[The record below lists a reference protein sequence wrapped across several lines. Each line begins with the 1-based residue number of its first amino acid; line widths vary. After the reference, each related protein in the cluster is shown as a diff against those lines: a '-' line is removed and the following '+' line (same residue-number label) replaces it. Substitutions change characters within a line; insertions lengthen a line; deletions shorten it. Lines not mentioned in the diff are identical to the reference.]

1 MLQIAKVMTLTAQE
15 ITSKLT
21 EQYKDVQV
29 GIEFITPE
37 QAQIYMGRNFKNNRK
52 VVLSNILE
60 LEKEMKTDR
69 FILSDSAI
77 CFNTENVLVNGQHR
91 LLAVIKTGLTQ
102 PFLVVRNLPDKSKL
116 IMDVGKSRVMH
127 DRITVSGI
135 AINRKDCSIIRHAM
149 ARVNVATGVQQFAK
163 PCHDSIVAQTYLK
176 HNQFLSYINK
186 LHCSKT
192 RNIFIAAALKIY
204 AEMIYNNQSGKRKL
218 NHDMT
223 PKERAIHFLNIV
235 SCGMASPINGV
246 DKDIKPVDRAAQLL
260 YKKTC
265 DRSLKS
271 SYWNSADAWA
281 YTLRSAFHFMCGTDT
296 SYIRQALEDPF
307 KVFIDLPSTNE
318 IMEISSTQAT
328 NLT

>member
-102 PFLVVRNLPDKSKL
+102 PFLVVKNLPDCP
-116 IMDVGKSRVMH
+116 D
-127 DRITVSGI
+127 
-135 AINRKDCSIIRHAM
+135 
-149 ARVNVATGVQQFAK
+149 
-163 PCHDSIVAQTYLK
+163 
-176 HNQFLSYINK
+176 
-186 LHCSKT
+186 
-192 RNIFIAAALKIY
+192 
-204 AEMIYNNQSGKRKL
+204 
-218 NHDMT
+218 
-223 PKERAIHFLNIV
+223 
-235 SCGMASPINGV
+235 
-246 DKDIKPVDRAAQLL
+246 
-260 YKKTC
+260 
-265 DRSLKS
+265 
-271 SYWNSADAWA
+271 
-281 YTLRSAFHFMCGTDT
+281 
-296 SYIRQALEDPF
+296 
-307 KVFIDLPSTNE
+307 
-318 IMEISSTQAT
+318 
-328 NLT
+328 